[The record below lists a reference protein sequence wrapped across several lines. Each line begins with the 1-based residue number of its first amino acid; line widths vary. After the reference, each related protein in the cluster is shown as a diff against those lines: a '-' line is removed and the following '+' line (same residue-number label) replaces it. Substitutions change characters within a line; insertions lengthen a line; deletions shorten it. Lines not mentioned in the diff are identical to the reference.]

1 VNATQRPA
9 AAQAGWV
16 RRLTFSEKKRTFE
29 AVAVLTSAPAARL
42 DAAKFLADNRRY
54 WSLEGGFLQRLDG
67 APAEDKS
74 RVRQRNSADVLG
86 LFRRLAVSLAAAWI
100 ARQPGKRQA
109 STQDFFDPLAH
120 DHHRAAFALVT
131 ARRPALSTP

>member
-1 VNATQRPA
+1 M
-9 AAQAGWV
+9 

-29 AVAVLTSAPAARL
+29 AVAVLTSAPVARL
-42 DAAKFLADNRRY
+42 DVAKFLADNRRY
-54 WSLEGGFLQRLDG
+54 WSIEGGFHQRLDG

-86 LFRRLAVSLAAAWI
+86 LYRRLAVSLAAAWI

-109 STQDFFDPLAH
+109 STQAFFDPLAR
-120 DHHRAAFALVT
+120 DNHRAAFALVT
-131 ARRPALSTP
+131 ARRPALSIP